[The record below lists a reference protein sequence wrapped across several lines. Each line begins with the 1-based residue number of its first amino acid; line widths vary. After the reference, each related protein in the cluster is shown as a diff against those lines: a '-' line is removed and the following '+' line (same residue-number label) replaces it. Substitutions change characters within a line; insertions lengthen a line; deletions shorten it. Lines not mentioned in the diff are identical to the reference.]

1 MSRASRKRTLR
12 VSIQLFV
19 QLFFVRKY
27 STFQTKRSY
36 GIQILY
42 QCNCIE
48 RNGKWSGWKILLP
61 PLKYFCF
68 RILNVCPSTFK
79 LISLNFSF
87 LIFPLILCTRYTIM
101 KSFFQ
106 CTYFIKFLFFQF
118 LLNVFF
124 IYNWII
130 ESRILKHYLSLSFTY
145 YSHISQRFIYIT
157 ICIDKRE

>member
-1 MSRASRKRTLR
+1 MSKASRKRTLR

-27 STFQTKRSY
+27 STFHVSKRSY

-79 LISLNFSF
+79 LISLNFSPYF
-87 LIFPLILCTRYTIM
+87 MYAIIQSWNHSFCIF
-101 KSFFQ
+101 S
-106 CTYFIKFLFFQF
+106 YFTKFLFFF
-118 LLNVFF
+118 LF
-124 IYNWII
+124 IIV
-130 ESRILKHYLSLSFTY
+130 SLDRGYLSLSFTY

-157 ICIDKRE
+157 ICIDKRG